1 MIRKK
6 GEGTL
11 TKRVIG
17 ETGVGEVELLHK
29 FSLEDMYDKARLCAE
44 ITLAPGQV
52 LGEHAHGPDFE
63 IFYMLSGAM
72 VSFGEG
78 KAEEPF
84 LPGDIMLTGGGDKH
98 ALRNDGDVPATMLA
112 IVVL

>member
-1 MIRKK
+1 MIKK
-6 GEGTL
+6 KDEGNKE
-11 TKRVIG
+11 KRVIG
-17 ETGVGEVELLHK
+17 ATGVGEIELLHK
-29 FSLEDMYDKARLCAE
+29 FNKEDMFEKARLCAE

-63 IFYMLSGAM
+63 IFYMLSGAL

-78 KAEEPF
+78 KADEPF
-84 LPGDIMLTGGGDKH
+84 LPGDVMLTGGGDKH
-98 ALRNDGDVPATMLA
+98 ALRNDSDAPAKMLA